1 MLLNVLFAI
10 VLAKG
15 VVVKGNARISK
26 DVITSKISEEAFD
39 NEEAYLNDYKS
50 LVGTGFFKKVDFEKC
65 GDKIVVTVDEHPTI
79 NQIAFEG
86 NKKMKDEDLV
96 KLAKKFNIESR
107 RPFPLN
113 TTHLAP
119 VIQAM
124 KEEYRQRSV
133 PVEISI
139 STTPLSENRV
149 NVIFNINE
157 EPKMRI
163 KEIRFEGLKAM
174 KAGSLRGAMY
184 TKRYNP
190 VKFFSQDHY
199 FVLERVEYD
208 NRAILE
214 YMRNHGYPNA
224 KVSHTFVQVDPK
236 SQDYRLIFY
245 VEEGDK
251 YTIGD
256 IDTDVERKDLPMDV
270 IKKKIQVK
278 KGQIYNFSLLR
289 SSLFGIQEALSKRGF
304 NTLDFDVA
312 EKQDAEKKT
321 IGVMF
326 KVTKGKNIT
335 IRRIHIIGNTRT
347 RHDVILDRIKIR
359 EGDRFN
365 RLKMIEA
372 QRNLEGTGFFK
383 EVKVEPTPVDEH
395 AMDITIR
402 LTEARTGSISFN
414 LGYGTLQGMMAS
426 VGITDPNIKG
436 TGLLLQTGVSIANK
450 EQNVSFGISNPR
462 FLRRD
467 LNGGFNLLYS
477 RSTMFDQRTEKTIG
491 GEVSL
496 GYELSPCVHQ
506 DLSLAARHEKIDP
519 NEKSDENFQGVK
531 FKELTHPFSQK
542 IGQMKLKEFNKFFGL
557 PDDTNLERGIELAQK
572 KIVKRDRTS
581 ELYDADFGS
590 HSVTEFGHGITIR
603 PPIFPIGFPGSL
615 SLRMDNQIAGALGT
629 VAFLKNQVTASYNHR
644 VGEYLN
650 FATQISYG
658 LRSKIGNKELRITDC
673 KVLGG
678 QDFHGFDFSG
688 VGPRDSVSG
697 INVGG
702 KEFYLGKVE
711 MSVPIPILK
720 EDFGARLGVYSEF
733 GSCHNSRWKDSA
745 IADKKL
751 DNRDETKIYD
761 QNFCRV
767 SIGCYVKLSTP
778 FGPLRFDFAKP
789 VRVLKDDQ
797 GKQLDEER
805 VFMVGYAYQL

>member
-1 MLLNVLFAI
+1 M

-15 VVVKGNARISK
+15 VVVHGNARISK
-26 DVITSKISEEAFD
+26 DVIISRISKEAYD
-39 NEEAYLNDYKS
+39 NEEAYMNDYKS
-50 LVGTGFFKKVDFEKC
+50 LVGTGFFKKVEFARC
-65 GDKIVVTVDEHPTI
+65 GDSIVVTVVEHPTI

-86 NKKMKDEDLV
+86 NKKMKDEQ
-96 KLAKKFNIESR
+96 LAKITKKFNIESR

-113 TTHLAP
+113 VTHLAP

-124 KEEYRQRSV
+124 KEEYRQMSV

-174 KAGSLRGAMY
+174 KAGALRSAMY
-184 TKRYNP
+184 TKKYNP
-190 VKFFSQDHY
+190 VKFFSQDHF

-236 SQDYRLIFY
+236 SQDYRLVFY
-245 VEEGDK
+245 VEEGNK
-251 YTIGD
+251 YTIGS
-256 IDTDVERKDLPMDV
+256 IDTETERKDLPLDLT
-270 IKKKIQVK
+270 KKKILIK
-278 KGQIYNFSLLR
+278 KGQTYNFGLIR
-289 SSLFGIQEALSKRGF
+289 SSLFGMQEALSKRGF

-312 EKQDAEKKT
+312 EKQDADKKT
-321 IGVMF
+321 IDILF
-326 KVTKGKNIT
+326 KVTNGKNVT

-365 RLKMIEA
+365 RLKLMEA

-383 EVKVEPTPVDEH
+383 EVKVEPTAVDEH
-395 AMDITIR
+395 ATDITIR

-426 VGITDPNIKG
+426 VGVTDPNIKG

-450 EQNVSFGISNPR
+450 EQNLSFGISNPR

-467 LNGGFNLLYS
+467 LNGGFNLTYS

-496 GYELSPCVHQ
+496 GYELSSYVHQ
-506 DLSLAARHEKIDP
+506 DLSLGARHEKIEQ
-519 NEKSDENFQGVK
+519 NEKTDENFQGMK
-531 FKELTHPFSQK
+531 FEEVAPAFKKAADSFLNKDKKEWDRLNKLYGFSDSETDRVLKAQDK
-542 IGQMKLKEFNKFFGL
+542 I
-557 PDDTNLERGIELAQK
+557 R
-572 KIVKRDRTS
+572 KRDRIS
-581 ELYDADFGS
+581 SLYDADFGT
-590 HSVTEFGHGITIR
+590 HTVTEFGHGLTIR

-615 SLRMDNQIAGALGT
+615 TLRMDNNIAGLLGS
-629 VAFLKNQVTASYNHR
+629 VSFLKNQVTASYNHR
-644 VGEYLN
+644 IGEYLN

-658 LRSKIGNKELRITDC
+658 LRSKIGSKELRITDC

-688 VGPRDSVSG
+688 VGPRDEASK
-697 INVGG
+697 INLGG

-711 MSVPIPILK
+711 LSVPIPILK
-720 EDFGARLGVYSEF
+720 EDFGARFGVYSEF
-733 GSCHNSRWKDSA
+733 GSSHNSRWKDDVVA
-745 IADKKL
+745 TEEK
-751 DNRDETKIYD
+751 NRKENKIYD
-761 QNFCRV
+761 ENFCRV
-767 SIGCYVKLSTP
+767 SLGCYVKLSTP

-789 VRVLKDDQ
+789 VRVLKDKN
-797 GKQLDEER
+797 GNSLDEER

>member
-1 MLLNVLFAI
+1 MMVSANVVVRNI
-10 VLAKG
+10 
-15 VVVKGNARISK
+15 VVKGNARISK
-26 DVITSKISEEAFD
+26 DVITSRISEEAFS
-39 NEEAYLNDYKS
+39 NEEAYLSDYKA
-50 LVGTGFFKKVDFEKC
+50 LVGTGFFKNVRFEKC
-65 GDKIVVTVDEHPTI
+65 DNKIIVHVEEHPTI

-86 NKKMKDEDLV
+86 NKKMKDEQ
-96 KLAKKFNIESR
+96 LAKITKKFNIESR

-113 TTHLAP
+113 ATHLAP

-124 KEEYRQRSV
+124 KEEYRQMAV
-133 PVEISI
+133 PVEITI

-174 KAGSLRGAMY
+174 KASALRGVMY
-184 TKRYNP
+184 TKKYNP
-190 VKFFSQDHY
+190 IKFFSQDH
-199 FVLERVEYD
+199 FFLLERVEYD
-208 NRAILE
+208 NRAISE
-214 YMRNHGYPNA
+214 HMRNHGYPNA

-236 SQDYRLIFY
+236 HQDYRLIFY

-251 YTIGD
+251 YTLGD
-256 IDTDVERKDLPMDV
+256 INTEVERQDLPMDL

-278 KGQIYNFSLLR
+278 KGQVYNFSSLR
-289 SSLFGIQEALSKRGF
+289 SSLFNVQDALSKRGF
-304 NTLDFDVA
+304 NTLDFDIA

-321 IGVMF
+321 IGITF
-326 KVTKGKNIT
+326 KITKGKNIT

-365 RLKMIEA
+365 RLKTMEA
-372 QRNLEGTGFFK
+372 QRNLENTGFFK
-383 EVKVEPTPVDEH
+383 EVKVEPTSVDEH

-402 LTEARTGSISFN
+402 VTEARTGSISFN

-426 VGITDPNIKG
+426 IGVTDQNIKG
-436 TGLLLQTGVSIANK
+436 TGLLLQTGVSIADK

-477 RSTMFDQRTEKTIG
+477 RSTMYDQRVEKTVG

-496 GYELSPCVHQ
+496 GYELSPWVHQ
-506 DLSLAARHEKIDP
+506 DLSLGVRHETVEA
-519 NEKSDENFQGVK
+519 NEKTDENFQGMK
-531 FKELTHPFSQK
+531 FEEVASNFKKALGSKEEKNRLYKLFGIPDEKDQVSACLLALDK
-542 IGQMKLKEFNKFFGL
+542 I
-557 PDDTNLERGIELAQK
+557 RR
-572 KIVKRDRTS
+572 RDRIS
-581 ELYDADFGS
+581 ALYKDDFGS
-590 HSVTEFGHGITIR
+590 YGVTEFGHGLTIR

-615 SLRMDNQIAGALGT
+615 TFRVDNNVAGLLGN
-629 VAFLKNQVTASYNHR
+629 VSFLKNQVTASYQHR
-644 VGEYLN
+644 LGEYLN
-650 FATQISYG
+650 FLAQISYG

-688 VGPRDSVSG
+688 VGPRDKTSK

-711 MSVPIPILK
+711 MSVPLPILK
-720 EDFGARLGVYSEF
+720 DDLGARFGVYTEF
-733 GSCHNSRWKDSA
+733 GSCHNSRWKGT
-745 IADKKL
+745 KFV
-751 DNRDETKIYD
+751 DEIQNGEKNEIYD

-767 SIGCYVKLSTP
+767 SVGCFIKLSTP

-789 VRVLKDDQ
+789 IRVLKDKE
-797 GKQLDEER
+797 GNQLDEER

>member
-1 MLLNVLFAI
+1 MI
-10 VLAKG
+10 VSAKG
-15 VVVKGNARISK
+15 VVVHGNARISK
-26 DVITSKISEEAFD
+26 DVITSRISEEAYN
-39 NEEAYLNDYKS
+39 NEAAYMNDYKS
-50 LVGTGFFKKVDFEKC
+50 LVGTGFFKNVEFAKC
-65 GDKIVVTVDEHPTI
+65 SDNIVVTVVEHPTI

-86 NKKMKDEDLV
+86 NKKIKDEQ
-96 KLAKKFNIESR
+96 LAKITKKFNIESR

-124 KEEYRQRSV
+124 KEEYRLMSV

-174 KAGSLRGAMY
+174 KAGVLRSAMY
-184 TKRYNP
+184 TKKYNP
-190 VKFFSQDHY
+190 VKFFSQDHF

-214 YMRNHGYPNA
+214 YMRNHGYPKA

-256 IDTDVERKDLPMDV
+256 IDTDAERKDLPLDAAQ
-270 IKKKIQVK
+270 KKIQIK
-278 KGQIYNFSLLR
+278 KGQTYNYALIR
-289 SSLFGIQEALSKRGF
+289 SSLFGMQEALSKRGF
-304 NTLDFDVA
+304 NTLDFDVV
-312 EKQDAEKKT
+312 EKQDADKKT
-321 IGVMF
+321 MGVTF
-326 KVTKGKNIT
+326 KITNGKNIT

-365 RLKMIEA
+365 RLKLMEA

-383 EVKVEPTPVDEH
+383 EVKVEPSPVDEH

-426 VGITDPNIKG
+426 VGVTDPNIKG
-436 TGLLLQTGVSIANK
+436 TGLLLQTGVQIANK

-467 LNGGFNLLYS
+467 LNGGFNVMYS
-477 RSTMFDQRTEKTIG
+477 RSTMFEQRTEKTVG

-496 GYELSPCVHQ
+496 GYDLSPYVHQ
-506 DLSLAARHEKIDP
+506 DLSFTARHERIEQ
-519 NEKSDENFQGVK
+519 NEKTDEDFQGMK
-531 FKELTHPFSQK
+531 FEELNIPFLSK
-542 IGQMKLKEFNKFFGL
+542 KTRDLIKRKEFNKFFGL
-557 PDDTNLERGIELAQK
+557 PEETKLQNALPLARA
-572 KIVKRDRTS
+572 KIVKRDRIG
-581 ELYDADFGS
+581 ELYAADFGS
-590 HSVTEFGHGITIR
+590 HSVTEFGHGLTVR

-615 SLRMDNQIAGALGT
+615 TLRMDNNIAGAIGS
-629 VAFLKNQVTASYNHR
+629 VAFLKNQVMASYNHR
-644 VGEYLN
+644 IGEYLN
-650 FATQISYG
+650 FVAQISYG
-658 LRSKIGNKELRITDC
+658 LRAKLGSKELRITDC

-688 VGPRDSVSG
+688 IGPRDDASK

-711 MSVPIPILK
+711 LSVPIPILK
-720 EDFGARLGVYSEF
+720 EDFGARFGVYSEF
-733 GSCHNSRWKDSA
+733 GSCHNSRWKGNKQVESKILA
-745 IADKKL
+745 NGEKCQ
-751 DNRDETKIYD
+751 IYD

-789 VRVLKDDQ
+789 VRVLRDKT
-797 GKQLDEER
+797 GKSLDEER